1 MGIITYQL
9 EETDPSYLLSPSI
22 PTGLRKQKALQRV
35 WKGTSSVLCL
45 MLLIVLL
52 LPSGF
57 LAEILTRVKKTATN
71 TAILNLLALNGFLL
85 SRWLPSLPLL

>member
-9 EETDPSYLLSPSI
+9 EETDPSYTLSPSI

-57 LAEILTRVKKTATN
+57 LAEILTRVKK
-71 TAILNLLALNGFLL
+71 LLPTLL
-85 SRWLPSLPLL
+85 Y